1 MSSLVEDVAI
11 PDSKLALEITELVGD
26 TETPPLFHHS
36 SGVYYFGALAG
47 KRRGLKFDPELLYAG
62 AVFHDMGLMPR
73 HSSLNERFEVDGA
86 NAARDS
92 LRAPSRHLMMPSP
105 AGGRATQTTPLR

>member
-1 MSSLVEDVAI
+1 
-11 PDSKLALEITELVGD
+11 
-26 TETPPLFHHS
+26 
-36 SGVYYFGALAG
+36 
-47 KRRGLKFDPELLYAG
+47 
-62 AVFHDMGLMPR
+62 MPR